1 MEVSLLSWL
10 SDAWRFTRSMKEPDV
25 SSEIVNN
32 INASKI
38 LGTDILVSIFVIL
51 LATVT
56 LEQGLVNQSVLCI
69 IIYTY

>member
-38 LGTDILVSIFVIL
+38 LDTDILVSIFVIL